1 MRILYFTGQIALHG
15 GIEKVTVMKL
25 NYWVETGNDVYLST
39 YEQGDKS
46 FVYPI
51 SSKVHYEDLNIN
63 YNVDYTYESLY
74 SSRCL
79 KLVPKHFFRTVS
91 LLKKIKPDVII
102 VPNFGYEFWFL
113 PLIKGRS
120 MLVREYHDSQYQR
133 KFGSIKV
140 CIDDFIQRFYDAVVV
155 LTPQEVGYFK
165 YKKNIKVIPNPIKK
179 STYISDLSY
188 SKIVTVGR
196 IDRVKRFEL
205 FIEIAELVI
214 KKYPKYRFEI
224 YGEGNPIYKNELLE
238 LIKSKKLQNN
248 IFFMGGTSEIQ
259 RVFSEASIYVCTSKT
274 ESFGLTL
281 IEAMG
286 VGLPVISFDCPHGPK
301 NIIHD
306 GVDGY
311 LIQNDSIVKASNAII
326 NLIEDKKLLV
336 SMGNFA
342 RLNAQRYHLDN
353 VMKMW
358 INLFNK

>member
-39 YEQGDKS
+39 YEQGDKP

-74 SSRCL
+74 SFRCL
-79 KLVPKHFFRTVS
+79 KLVSKHFFRTVS

-155 LTPQEVGYFK
+155 LTPQEVSYFK

-224 YGEGNPIYKNELLE
+224 YGEGNPIY
-238 LIKSKKLQNN
+238 
-248 IFFMGGTSEIQ
+248 
-259 RVFSEASIYVCTSKT
+259 
-274 ESFGLTL
+274 
-281 IEAMG
+281 
-286 VGLPVISFDCPHGPK
+286 P
-301 NIIHD
+301 
-306 GVDGY
+306 
-311 LIQNDSIVKASNAII
+311 
-326 NLIEDKKLLV
+326 
-336 SMGNFA
+336 
-342 RLNAQRYHLDN
+342 
-353 VMKMW
+353 
-358 INLFNK
+358 